1 MVPRTEQTEFN
12 ALVKPFLK
20 SLENTALRL
29 TKDSVEA
36 EDLLQETFYKS
47 YKAFGSYERNT
58 NFKAWI
64 FRILMNTYITAYRKA
79 VRRPQKVRYEDV
91 EDFMPSQNPVNDS
104 STFDIYSPD
113 FGIFED
119 ELKTAL
125 EKVPYYFR
133 LIVLL
138 SDVEEFSY
146 QEIAEMLNIPVGTVM
161 SRLHRGRS
169 LLRTKLTKYAKAK
182 GYGHN

>member
-1 MVPRTEQTEFN
+1 
-12 ALVKPFLK
+12 
-20 SLENTALRL
+20 
-29 TKDSVEA
+29 
-36 EDLLQETFYKS
+36 
-47 YKAFGSYERNT
+47 
-58 NFKAWI
+58 
-64 FRILMNTYITAYRKA
+64 
-79 VRRPQKVRYEDV
+79 
-91 EDFMPSQNPVNDS
+91 MPSQNPVNDS
-104 STFDIYSPD
+104 PTFDIYSPD
-113 FGIFED
+113 FQIFED

-146 QEIAEMLNIPVGTVM
+146 QEIAKMLNIPVGTVM

-182 GYGHN
+182 GYGPN